1 MRMLLLAAN
10 DADADAWITRFVATS
25 PNRRT
30 HRIDAE
36 HAMITVVTPADDT
49 AARIDPADQRWR
61 RALPIKVLRTD
72 AWLFDPR
79 VLAALAALGRRHPIL
94 DPTGLLG
101 PSPEHLERKHGWTA
115 NDQRDK
121 ARPRVSRS
129 VKGA

>member
-1 MRMLLLAAN
+1 
-10 DADADAWITRFVATS
+10 
-25 PNRRT
+25 
-30 HRIDAE
+30 
-36 HAMITVVTPADDT
+36 
-49 AARIDPADQRWR
+49 
-61 RALPIKVLRTD
+61 
-72 AWLFDPR
+72 

-115 NDQRDK
+115 NDRSAPIGTLQQRNR